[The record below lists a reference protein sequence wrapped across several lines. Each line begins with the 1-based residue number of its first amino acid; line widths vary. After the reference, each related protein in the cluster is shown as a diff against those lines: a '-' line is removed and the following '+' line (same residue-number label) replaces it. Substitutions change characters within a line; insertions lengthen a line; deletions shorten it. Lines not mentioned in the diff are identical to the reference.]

1 MKFSNT
7 ILLSPKY
14 HVDIDGCLFAFVIV
28 TMVIQKVKALTQ
40 RLYKVGNIEVKMS
53 YISKKVYIYI
63 Y

>member
-1 MKFSNT
+1 
-7 ILLSPKY
+7 
-14 HVDIDGCLFAFVIV
+14 VDIDGCLFAFVIV